1 MNSTGR
7 VHGRVRTDRRADLLA
22 GDGAPTAAPRN
33 SMRTPGACSLGG
45 LRLRIASPSTG
56 PTIGILAKGVDG
68 EESRQQKRQ
77 EIFHISSIKVSVLNA
92 ASALK
97 GSL

>member
-1 MNSTGR
+1 L
-7 VHGRVRTDRRADLLA
+7 D
-22 GDGAPTAAPRN
+22 
-33 SMRTPGACSLGG
+33 G
-45 LRLRIASPSTG
+45 LRLRTASPSSTG
-56 PTIGILAKGVDG
+56 ATIGILAKGVDG

-97 GSL
+97 GSLLRMRIYATNAALSLPE